1 MDQITEQWNKL
12 PLAAKFLI
20 VVLIWCAMAG
30 GYYFMYYEG
39 QKNQYSRLY
48 RDFQSARKKRDKL
61 RTIQFNIS
69 RWQAEIARLDGE
81 LAKATTLLPTSKEL
95 PTLLR
100 RIDSLG
106 RKSGLEI
113 SRFTPRREKLK
124 KFYSEVPISISVRG
138 TFYELMIF
146 LNKVSNLDRI
156 VTISAI
162 TLSTPEFK
170 NQKLLLKAKF
180 SLVTYRYLTK
190 EDKKKRRRRRR

>member
-39 QKNQYSRLY
+39 QKAEYSRLY
-48 RDFQSARKKRDKL
+48 RDFKSARKKRDKL
-61 RTIQFNIS
+61 RTIQYNIT

-81 LAKATTLLPTSKEL
+81 LAKATTLLPTRKEL

-113 SRFTPRREKLK
+113 SRFAPQREKLK
-124 KFYSEVPISISVRG
+124 KFYFEVPISIAVRG

-156 VTISAI
+156 VTISSI
-162 TLSTPEFK
+162 SLSSPEFK
-170 NQKLLLKAKF
+170 NQKLLLRAKF
-180 SLVTYRYLTK
+180 SLVTYRYLSK
-190 EDKKKRRRRRR
+190 AEQKKKKKVKR

>member
-20 VVLIWCAMAG
+20 VVLIWGALAG
-30 GYYFMYYEG
+30 GYYFLYYED
-39 QKNQYSRLY
+39 QKNQYFRLY
-48 RDFQSARKKRDKL
+48 REFKETRKKRDKL
-61 RTIQFNIS
+61 RTIQFNIT

-113 SRFTPRREKLK
+113 ARFAPTREKGK
-124 KFYSEVPISISVRG
+124 QFYSEVPIIVEVKG
-138 TFYELMIF
+138 TFYQLMIF

-156 VTISAI
+156 VTINRVAFDR
-162 TLSTPEFK
+162 PVFK
-170 NQKLLLKAKF
+170 NQKLVLTAKF
-180 SLVTYRYLTK
+180 TLVTYRYHRGSV
-190 EDKKKRRRRRR
+190 KKRRRR